1 MRSPVPGLVARYT
14 GWMRTTTGLVAAA
27 SIFIASFA
35 LHIVGGATDQGWLFA
50 VAVGLIY
57 LSASAFGVIAWM
69 IAGARP
75 GDRVTLAVGAIAGI
89 VLTASAL
96 WAANDRSFAW
106 WQVPLGAVLTALT
119 SVAAYAAFHAL
130 RRSARTRAGRERMGA
145 AS

>member
-1 MRSPVPGLVARYT
+1 MGLPAPGLVARYT
-14 GWMRTTTGLVAAA
+14 GLMRTISGLVAAA
-27 SIFIASFA
+27 TIFIASFA

-50 VAVGLIY
+50 IAVGLIY
-57 LSASAFGVIAWM
+57 LSASAFGVIAWI

-75 GDRVTLAVGAIAGI
+75 GERMTLAVGSIAGM

-106 WQVPLGAVLTALT
+106 WQVPLAAVLTALT
-119 SVAAYAAFHAL
+119 SVAAYAGFHAL
-130 RRSARTRAGRERMGA
+130 RRSARTKAAREHIRA